1 MEPLDRIAETLA
13 AHQVNFV
20 VIGNYGAQLHGVEVQ
35 TQDADMAFQREKRNL
50 ERLMAALAELG
61 AAIRFEGGTV
71 TLPTHDPQLLAQGEI
86 WNLRTVYGD
95 LDLLYSPA
103 GGGYKELLRNAEWVT
118 VRGYPVLVASLDDII
133 LSKELADR
141 DKDHH
146 SLEEL
151 RRFRDEQRE
160 RHVDREGP
168 GVSFD
173 L

>member
-35 TQDADMAFQREKRNL
+35 TQDADMAFQRERQNL
-50 ERLMAALAELG
+50 ERLMAALAELD

-71 TLPTHDPQLLAQGEI
+71 PLPTRDPQLLAQGEI
-86 WNLRTVYGD
+86 WNLRTVHGD
-95 LDLLYSPA
+95 LDLLYSPV
-103 GGGYKELLRNAEWVT
+103 GGGYEELLPSAEWVV

-133 LSKELADR
+133 HSKELADR
-141 DKDHH
+141 GKDHQT
-146 SLEEL
+146 LDIL
-151 RRFRDEQRE
+151 RRFRDEQKR
-160 RHVDREGP
+160 DREGP
-168 GVSFD
+168 GLSFD

>member
-20 VIGNYGAQLHGVEVQ
+20 VIGNYGAQLRGVEVQ
-35 TQDADMAFQREKRNL
+35 TQDADMAFQRERQNL
-50 ERLMAALAELG
+50 ERLMAALAEMD

-71 TLPTHDPQLLAQGEI
+71 PLPTHDPQLLAQGEI
-86 WNLRTVYGD
+86 WNLRTVHGD
-95 LDLLYSPA
+95 LDLLYNPA
-103 GGGYKELLRNAEWVT
+103 GGGYEKLLPNAEWVT

-133 LSKELADR
+133 HSKELADR

-146 SLEEL
+146 SLQEL
-151 RRFRDEQRE
+151 LRFRDEQQE
-160 RHVDREGP
+160 HGTHREGP
-168 GVSFD
+168 GLSFD